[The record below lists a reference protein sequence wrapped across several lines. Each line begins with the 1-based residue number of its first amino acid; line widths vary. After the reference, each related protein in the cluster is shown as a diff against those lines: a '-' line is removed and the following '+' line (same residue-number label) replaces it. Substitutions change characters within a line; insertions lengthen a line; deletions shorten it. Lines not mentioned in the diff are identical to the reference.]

1 MQLQCA
7 APASHTDAVSL
18 LRTGREGQTPPSL
31 VAHLVQNTRIIL
43 LPPTPPLSLSCLK
56 GFKSKQKHEQTKL
69 KSWQKNSRLDTA
81 TAQEIRTPKLPAAPN
96 AEHGQGRRKEEALGL
111 SLQSVTESVDQFTA
125 AAAHRRTSFWAV
137 TELLSPLAAE
147 RSQPGSGKW
156 MHRTSTLTSRK
167 TQDNGMQTAN
177 FYQFNCALRL
187 AVKSPLEKYHP
198 GVSNQKVLI
207 FFFYI
212 YHTTFL
218 FNCQSSQ
225 RVQEGGHPHLFL
237 GPSQFLLPVSPLRFP
252 RLAFQSHLLQIRVPS
267 QPLWSSAAA
276 LWPLT
281 VKKLK
286 LNSSLP
292 TAPQS
297 LLGFPA
303 AVPGLGEQGKEQ
315 SAHNIS

>member
-1 MQLQCA
+1 MDAQDLNSDQQENSGQRNADCQFLPVQLCFK
-7 APASHTDAVSL
+7 TRCEVS
-18 LRTGREGQTPPSL
+18 
-31 VAHLVQNTRIIL
+31 
-43 LPPTPPLSLSCLK
+43 
-56 GFKSKQKHEQTKL
+56 F
-69 KSWQKNSRLDTA
+69 
-81 TAQEIRTPKLPAAPN
+81 
-96 AEHGQGRRKEEALGL
+96 RKVSPWGI
-111 SLQSVTESVDQFTA
+111 QPES
-125 AAAHRRTSFWAV
+125 
-137 TELLSPLAAE
+137 
-147 RSQPGSGKW
+147 
-156 MHRTSTLTSRK
+156 
-167 TQDNGMQTAN
+167 
-177 FYQFNCALRL
+177 FN
-187 AVKSPLEKYHP
+187 
-198 GVSNQKVLI
+198 
-207 FFFYI
+207 FFFI